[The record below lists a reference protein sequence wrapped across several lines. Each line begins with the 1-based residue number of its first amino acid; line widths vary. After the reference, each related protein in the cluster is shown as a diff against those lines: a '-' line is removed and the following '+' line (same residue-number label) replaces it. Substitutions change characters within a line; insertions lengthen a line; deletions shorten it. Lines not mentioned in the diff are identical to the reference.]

1 MKEVSTLGKS
11 ANKPRQAD
19 NNIEQ
24 SKESFAQDAIFE
36 GRDSADMDIDRM
48 VNEGLGG
55 GNITLHNGF
64 IDHSTTDSMTE
75 EE

>member
-1 MKEVSTLGKS
+1 MGKS
-11 ANKPRQAD
+11 ANKPRHAEK
-19 NNIEQ
+19 NKEQ
-24 SKESFAQDAIFE
+24 PTAGFTEDTVFE

-64 IDHSTTDSMTE
+64 IDHSTTDTMTE

>member
-1 MKEVSTLGKS
+1 MGKS
-11 ANKPRQAD
+11 ANKPRHAEK
-19 NNIEQ
+19 NKEQ
-24 SKESFAQDAIFE
+24 PIASFTEDTVFE
-36 GRDSADMDIDRM
+36 GRDRADMDIDRM

-64 IDHSTTDSMTE
+64 IDHSTTDTMTE

>member
-1 MKEVSTLGKS
+1 MGESK
-11 ANKPRQAD
+11 NKQQPSEQTKQERQSD
-19 NNIEQ
+19 VTDVTMD
-24 SKESFAQDAIFE
+24 DALFE
-36 GRDSADMDIDRM
+36 GRNSADMDIDRM

-64 IDHSTTDSMTE
+64 IDHSTTDTMRE

>member
-1 MKEVSTLGKS
+1 MGE
-11 ANKPRQAD
+11 NKNMPQPSEEINQARQPD
-19 NNIEQ
+19 VIE
-24 SKESFAQDAIFE
+24 DTVLE

-64 IDHSTTDSMTE
+64 IDHSTTDSMRE

>member
-1 MKEVSTLGKS
+1 MAEHNNKLQPSEETDNERQPS
-11 ANKPRQAD
+11 A
-19 NNIEQ
+19 IE
-24 SKESFAQDAIFE
+24 DTVFE
-36 GRDSADMDIDRM
+36 GRNTADMDIDRM

-64 IDHSTTDSMTE
+64 IDHSTTDTMRE